1 MIDKLLIIEAYATPV
16 LLLLLI
22 CIYITRK
29 K

>member
-1 MIDKLLIIEAYATPV
+1 MIDKLLIIGAYAAPV
-16 LLLLLI
+16 LLLLFI

>member
-1 MIDKLLIIEAYATPV
+1 MIDKLLIIGVYAMPV
-16 LLLLLI
+16 LLLLFI

>member
-1 MIDKLLIIEAYATPV
+1 MIDKLLMIGAYATPV
-16 LLLLLI
+16 LLLLFI

>member
-1 MIDKLLIIEAYATPV
+1 MIDKLLIIGAYAMPV
-16 LLLLLI
+16 LLLLFI